1 MTACTSDSD
10 AQTDETSR
18 TATLSRR
25 EMLTRAAAGA
35 ATLAAATSLP
45 AIPEALAGAPAVHA
59 ARKTLTIGAKDFSEN
74 QIVAYMYLLLLQK
87 AKIPVNG
94 DVKKN
99 LASLV
104 AIPALQKGGQHGG
117 IDIFPEYTGTG
128 VETVLKVKAP
138 HNAAAYYAAAK
149 EGYQKRFKLTW
160 LPYYP
165 MNDTQGFA
173 TTQAFSTKY
182 GIKTIA
188 DMVKHASDIRLIVTT
203 EYLSR
208 ADGLP
213 GVKKVYGTFTPKKL
227 VKINGAGSLRYKA
240 LLSGSGDV
248 VEAFTTDAAIAGYHL
263 VVLGD
268 PKHYAPP
275 DNLAPVVRDDAL
287 QAYPHLAQV
296 LGVLTRRITSEAITK
311 LNYQADIQGKDP
323 KEVARAFLRQQG
335 LLT

>member
-10 AQTDETSR
+10 ARTDETPR

-25 EMLTRAAAGA
+25 EVLTRAAAGA
-35 ATLAAATSLP
+35 ATLAAATALP
-45 AIPEALAGAPAVHA
+45 AIPEALAGAPAAHA

-99 LASLV
+99 LTSFLAT
-104 AIPALQKGGQHGG
+104 PALRRGDL
-117 IDIFPEYTGTG
+117 DIFPEYTGTG
-128 VETVLKVKAP
+128 LEDVLKEKAP
-138 HNAAAYYAAAK
+138 HNAAAYYTAVK
-149 EGYQKRFKLTW
+149 EGYQKKFKLTW
-160 LPYYP
+160 LPHYP

-173 TTQAFSTKY
+173 TTQAFSKKY

-188 DMVKHASDIRLIVTT
+188 DMVKHASDVRLIVTT

-213 GVKKVYGTFTPKKL
+213 GVKKVYGAFTPKEL
-227 VKINGAGSLRYKA
+227 VRINGAGSFRYKA
-240 LLSGSGDV
+240 LLSGRGDV
-248 VEAFTTDAAIAGYHL
+248 VEAFTTDAAIAGNHL

-268 PKHYAPP
+268 SKHYAPP

-287 QAYPHLAQV
+287 QAYPNLAQV
-296 LGVLTRRITSEAITK
+296 LGVLTRRITSEAITT
-311 LNYQADIQGKDP
+311 LNYQVDIQSKDP
-323 KEVARAFLRQQG
+323 KEVARAFLRQQA

>member
-10 AQTDETSR
+10 ARTDETPR

-25 EMLTRAAAGA
+25 EVLTRAAAGA

-104 AIPALQKGGQHGG
+104 AIPALRKGD

-149 EGYQKRFKLTW
+149 EGYQTKFKLTW
-160 LPYYP
+160 LPHYP

-173 TTQAFSTKY
+173 TTQAFSQKY

-188 DMVKHASDIRLIVTT
+188 DMVKHASDVRLIVAT
-203 EYLSR
+203 EYLGR

-213 GVKKVYGTFTPKKL
+213 GLKKVYGDFTPKEL
-227 VKINGAGSLRYKA
+227 VKISGAGSGFRYKA
-240 LLSGSGDV
+240 LLSGRGDV
-248 VEAFTTDAAIAGYHL
+248 VEAFTTDAAIAGNHL

-287 QAYPHLAQV
+287 RAYPNLAQV
-296 LGVLTRRITSEAITK
+296 LGVLTRRITNEVITK

-323 KEVARAFLRQQG
+323 KDVARAFLRQQG

>member
-1 MTACTSDSD
+1 MTAFTSGSD
-10 AQTDETSR
+10 AWTDDTLR

-25 EMLTRAAAGA
+25 EVLTRAAAGA

-104 AIPALQKGGQHGG
+104 AIPALRKGD

-149 EGYQKRFKLTW
+149 EGYQTKFKLTW
-160 LPYYP
+160 LPHYP

-173 TTQAFSTKY
+173 TTQAFANKY

-188 DMVKHASDIRLIVTT
+188 DMVQHASDVRLIVTT
-203 EYLSR
+203 EYLGR

-213 GVKKVYGTFTPKKL
+213 GVKKVYGNFTPKRL
-227 VKINGAGSLRYKA
+227 VKINGAGSVRYKA

-248 VEAFTTDAAIAGYHL
+248 VEAFTTDAAIAGNHL

-287 QAYPHLAQV
+287 QAYPHLAKV
-296 LGVLTRRITSEAITK
+296 LGVLTRRLTSEVVTK

-323 KEVARAFLRQQG
+323 KDVAAAFLRQQG

>member
-10 AQTDETSR
+10 ARTDETPR

-25 EMLTRAAAGA
+25 EVLTRAAAGA

-104 AIPALQKGGQHGG
+104 AIPALRKGD

-149 EGYQKRFKLTW
+149 EGYQTKFKLTW
-160 LPYYP
+160 LPHYP

-173 TTQAFSTKY
+173 TTQAFANKY

-188 DMVKHASDIRLIVTT
+188 DMVQHASDVRLIVTT
-203 EYLSR
+203 EYLGR

-213 GVKKVYGTFTPKKL
+213 GVKKVYGNFTPKRL
-227 VKINGAGSLRYKA
+227 VKINGAGSVRYKA

-248 VEAFTTDAAIAGYHL
+248 VEAFTTDAAIAGNHL

-287 QAYPHLAQV
+287 QAYPHLAKV
-296 LGVLTRRITSEAITK
+296 LGVLTRRLTSEVVTK

-323 KEVARAFLRQQG
+323 KDVAAAFLRQQG

>member
-1 MTACTSDSD
+1 MTACTSGSD
-10 AQTDETSR
+10 ARTDETPR

-25 EMLTRAAAGA
+25 EVLTRAAAGA

-59 ARKTLTIGAKDFSEN
+59 ARKTLIIGAKDFSEN

-99 LASLV
+99 LTSDIAT
-104 AIPALQKGGQHGG
+104 AALRRGD

-138 HNAAAYYAAAK
+138 HNAAAYYKAAK
-149 EGYQKRFKLTW
+149 EGYQKKFKLTW
-160 LPYYP
+160 LDYYP

-173 TTQAFSTKY
+173 TTQAFANKY

-188 DMVKHASDIRLIVTT
+188 DMVQHASDVRLIVTT
-203 EYLSR
+203 EYLGR

-213 GVKKVYGTFTPKKL
+213 GVKKVYGNFTPKKL
-227 VKINGAGSLRYKA
+227 VKINGAGSVRYKA

-248 VEAFTTDAAIAGYHL
+248 VEAFTTDAAIAGNHL

-287 QAYPHLAQV
+287 RAYPNLAKV
-296 LGVLTRRITSEAITK
+296 LGVLTKRITSKAITT

>member
-1 MTACTSDSD
+1 MTACTSGSD
-10 AQTDETSR
+10 ARTDETPQ

-25 EMLTRAAAGA
+25 EVLTRAAAGA
-35 ATLAAATSLP
+35 ATLAAATALP

-59 ARKTLTIGAKDFSEN
+59 ARKTLAIGAKDFSEN

-99 LASLV
+99 LTSFIAT
-104 AIPALQKGGQHGG
+104 PALQRGD

-128 VETVLKVKAP
+128 LEAVLKEKAP
-138 HNAAAYYAAAK
+138 HNAAAYYAAVK
-149 EGYQKRFKLTW
+149 QGYQKRFKLTW

-173 TTQAFSTKY
+173 TTQKFSTKY

-188 DMVKHASDIRLIVTT
+188 DMVKHASDVRLIVTT

-213 GVKKVYGTFTPKKL
+213 GVKKVYGNFTPKEL

-240 LLSGSGDV
+240 LLSGRGDV
-248 VEAFTTDAAIAGYHL
+248 VEAFTTDAAIAGNYL
-263 VVLGD
+263 IVLRD

-287 QAYPHLAQV
+287 RAYPNLAQV
-296 LGVLTRRITSEAITK
+296 LGVLTRRITNEVITK

>member
-1 MTACTSDSD
+1 MTACTSGSD
-10 AQTDETSR
+10 ARTDETPR

-25 EMLTRAAAGA
+25 EVLTRAAAGA

-45 AIPEALAGAPAVHA
+45 VIPEALAGAPAVHA

-99 LASLV
+99 LTSFIAT
-104 AIPALQKGGQHGG
+104 PALRRGD

-128 VETVLKVKAP
+128 LEDVLKEKAP
-138 HNAAAYYAAAK
+138 HNAAAYYAAVK
-149 EGYQKRFKLTW
+149 EGYQTKFKLTW

-173 TTQAFSTKY
+173 TTQAFAKKY

-188 DMVKHASDIRLIVTT
+188 DMVKHASDVRLIVTT

-208 ADGLP
+208 PDGLP
-213 GVKKVYGTFTPKKL
+213 GVKRVYGNFTPKKL

-240 LLSGSGDV
+240 LLSGTGDV
-248 VEAFTTDAAIAGYHL
+248 VEAFTTDAAIAGNHL

-296 LGVLTRRITSEAITK
+296 LGVLTRRITSEVITK

-335 LLT
+335 LVT

>member
-1 MTACTSDSD
+1 MTACTSAPDVR
-10 AQTDETSR
+10 TDETPR

-35 ATLAAATSLP
+35 ATLAAATALP
-45 AIPEALAGAPAVHA
+45 VIPEALASAPAVHA

-104 AIPALQKGGQHGG
+104 AIPALRKGD

-128 VETVLKVKAP
+128 LEAVLKVKAP

-165 MNDTQGFA
+165 MNDTKGFA
-173 TTQAFSTKY
+173 TTQAFSKKY

-188 DMVKHASDIRLIVTT
+188 DLVKHASDVRLIVTT

-227 VKINGAGSLRYKA
+227 VKINGAGSLRYRA

-248 VEAFTTDAAIAGYHL
+248 VEAFTTDAAIAGNHL

-287 QAYPHLAQV
+287 RVYPNLAKV
-296 LGVLTRRITSEAITK
+296 LGVLTKRITNAAITK
-311 LNYQADIQGKDP
+311 LNYEADIQGKDP
-323 KEVARAFLRQQG
+323 KDVAHALLRQQG
-335 LLT
+335 LLN

>member
-1 MTACTSDSD
+1 MTACTSGSD
-10 AQTDETSR
+10 VRTDETPR

-45 AIPEALAGAPAVHA
+45 VIPEALASAPAVHA

-99 LASLV
+99 LTSFIAT
-104 AIPALQKGGQHGG
+104 PALQRGD

-128 VETVLKVKAP
+128 LEAVLKGKAP
-138 HNAAAYYAAAK
+138 HNAAAYYAAVK
-149 EGYQKRFKLTW
+149 EGYQKKFKLTW

-173 TTQAFSTKY
+173 TTQAFSKKY

-188 DMVKHASDIRLIVTT
+188 DMIKHAKDVRLIVTT

-213 GVKKVYGTFTPKKL
+213 GVKKVYGNFTPKEL
-227 VKINGAGSLRYKA
+227 VRINGAGSFRYKA
-240 LLSGSGDV
+240 LLSGRGNV
-248 VEAFTTDAAIAGYHL
+248 VEAFTTDAAIAGNRL

-268 PKHYAPP
+268 PKGYAPP

-287 QAYPHLAQV
+287 RAYPHLAQV
-296 LGVLTRRITSEAITK
+296 LDVLTRRITSEAITK

-323 KEVARAFLRQQG
+323 KEVARAFLRRQR

>member
-10 AQTDETSR
+10 ARTDETPR

-25 EMLTRAAAGA
+25 EVLTRAAAGA
-35 ATLAAATSLP
+35 ATLAAATALP

-99 LASLV
+99 LTSFLAT
-104 AIPALQKGGQHGG
+104 PALRRGDL
-117 IDIFPEYTGTG
+117 DIFPEYTGTG
-128 VETVLKVKAP
+128 LEDVLKEKAP
-138 HNAAAYYAAAK
+138 HNAAAYYTAVK
-149 EGYQKRFKLTW
+149 EGYQKKFKLTW
-160 LPYYP
+160 LDHYP

-173 TTQAFSTKY
+173 TTQAFSKKY

-188 DMVKHASDIRLIVTT
+188 DMVKHASDVRLIVTT

-213 GVKKVYGTFTPKKL
+213 GVKKVYGAFTPKEL
-227 VKINGAGSLRYKA
+227 VRINGAGSFRYKA
-240 LLSGSGDV
+240 LLSGRGDV
-248 VEAFTTDAAIAGYHL
+248 VEAFTTDAAIAGNHL

-268 PKHYAPP
+268 PKGYAPP

-296 LGVLTRRITSEAITK
+296 LGVLTRRITSEAITT

-323 KEVARAFLRQQG
+323 KEVARAFLRQQA

>member
-1 MTACTSDSD
+1 M
-10 AQTDETSR
+10 
-18 TATLSRR
+18 LSRR
-25 EMLTRAAAGA
+25 EVLTRAAAGA
-35 ATLAAATSLP
+35 AALAAATALP
-45 AIPEALAGAPAVHA
+45 AFPEALAGVPTVYA
-59 ARKTLTIGAKDFSEN
+59 AGKTLTIGAKDFSEN

-94 DVKKN
+94 DLKKN

-104 AIPALQKGGQHGG
+104 ATQALQKGGMRGG

-138 HNAAAYYAAAK
+138 HNAAAYYVAAK
-149 EGYQKRFKLTW
+149 DGYQTKFKLTW

-173 TTQAFSTKY
+173 TTQAFSKKH

-188 DMVKHASDIRLIVTT
+188 DMVKHASDVRLIVAT
-203 EYLSR
+203 EYLGR

-213 GVKKVYGTFTPKKL
+213 GLKKVYGAFTPKEL
-227 VKINGAGSLRYKA
+227 VKISGAGSGFRYKA
-240 LLSGSGDV
+240 LLSGRGDV
-248 VEAFTTDAAIAGYHL
+248 VEAFTTDAAIAGNHL

-287 QAYPHLAQV
+287 QAYPHLARV
-296 LGVLTRRITSEAITK
+296 LGVLTRRITSEVITQ